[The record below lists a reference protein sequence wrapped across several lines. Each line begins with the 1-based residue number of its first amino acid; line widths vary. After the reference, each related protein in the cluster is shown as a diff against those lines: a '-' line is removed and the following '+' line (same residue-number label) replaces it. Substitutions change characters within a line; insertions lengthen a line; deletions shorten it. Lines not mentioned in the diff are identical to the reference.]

1 MFLPSYCPS
10 ENGAEATN
18 TCWLHAAGSSS
29 EKKREKRGRE
39 GGAISGCWL
48 RRSCL
53 LFAAP
58 GWSPELLGFV
68 IADSG
73 QRGEAAV
80 G

>member
-1 MFLPSYCPS
+1 MEQRRPAP
-10 ENGAEATN
+10 
-18 TCWLHAAGSSS
+18 AGSTLLLLRR
-29 EKKREKRGRE
+29 REKRGRE
-39 GGAISGCWL
+39 GEAISGCWL

-58 GWSPELLGFV
+58 GRSPELLDFAT
-68 IADSG
+68 ADSG